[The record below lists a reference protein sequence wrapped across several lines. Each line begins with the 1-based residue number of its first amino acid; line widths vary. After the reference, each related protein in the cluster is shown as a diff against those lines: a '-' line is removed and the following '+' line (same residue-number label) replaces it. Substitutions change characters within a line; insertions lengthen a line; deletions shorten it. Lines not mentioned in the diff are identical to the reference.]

1 MAVSVVATIGDAGA
15 TRRYSRCAVNLIGR
29 LGSARAVFALLM
41 AVLLA
46 APMVDCV
53 LHDEQSHAYAQ
64 LPPGSPVAAA
74 FTSHTLDRHHH
85 GAIGDSGEDCD
96 QHLTRCIVQSV
107 LPGGATISLLFQL
120 LIAFL
125 AAIAGAISATRVAA
139 NGVRGPPATVPLA
152 VEGRDILTKF
162 CISRR

>member
-1 MAVSVVATIGDAGA
+1 M
-15 TRRYSRCAVNLIGR
+15 NLIGR
-29 LGSARAVFALLM
+29 LGSARSVFALLM

-46 APMVDCV
+46 VPMVDCV
-53 LHDEQSHAYAQ
+53 LHDEQSHTYAQ
-64 LPPGSPVAAA
+64 LPQSSTAAPA
-74 FTSHTLDRHHH
+74 FTSHASDRHHH
-85 GAIGDSGEDCD
+85 GAIGDSGEDCG

-107 LPGGATISLLFQL
+107 LPGAATIGLLFQL

-125 AAIAGAISATRVAA
+125 AAIAGAASATRVAA